1 VGHASASLL
10 DSVLFYGVFGLLLFG
25 PLAFGAVEPW
35 SVLALEAGAAVLF
48 VLWTIRQVQSS
59 ELRVVGNPLLY
70 PMLVFAAL
78 IIAQLAFGITAY
90 RFQTFSIGLL
100 YCAYGLL
107 CFLVAQCLRR
117 TSQVKTLTVA
127 FSSYGFGMALFALVQ
142 GISSN
147 GKLYWVRTPAHGG
160 WIYGPYVNHDH
171 YAGLM
176 EMLAPI
182 PLVFALTRYA
192 HGPGKTMAAVA
203 AALMASSIFLSGSR
217 GGMAAFAIQM
227 AILAVLASKKQKP
240 GRTALAAGIFLA
252 VVVGLLAW
260 LGGGELANRMASIQA
275 EARAELSG
283 GTRVAIDRDALKMF
297 AHRPILGW
305 GLGVF
310 PTVYPQFRTFY
321 TNFFVNAA
329 HNDYLQLLVEMGAL
343 GFAIMLWFI
352 VVVYSRAI
360 KKLGYWPSDTN
371 GAVTLAAVLGVTG
384 ILVHSLVDFNLQI
397 PANAALFYVLCTVA
411 TMEPHFGTTRRT
423 LRSRSS
429 VSETSSAQ

>member
-1 VGHASASLL
+1 
-10 DSVLFYGVFGLLLFG
+10 
-25 PLAFGAVEPW
+25 
-35 SVLALEAGAAVLF
+35 
-48 VLWTIRQVQSS
+48 
-59 ELRVVGNPLLY
+59 
-70 PMLVFAAL
+70 
-78 IIAQLAFGITAY
+78 
-90 RFQTFSIGLL
+90 
-100 YCAYGLL
+100 
-107 CFLVAQCLRR
+107 
-117 TSQVKTLTVA
+117 
-127 FSSYGFGMALFALVQ
+127 
-142 GISSN
+142 
-147 GKLYWVRTPAHGG
+147 
-160 WIYGPYVNHDH
+160 
-171 YAGLM
+171 M

>member
-1 VGHASASLL
+1 
-10 DSVLFYGVFGLLLFG
+10 
-25 PLAFGAVEPW
+25 
-35 SVLALEAGAAVLF
+35 
-48 VLWTIRQVQSS
+48 
-59 ELRVVGNPLLY
+59 
-70 PMLVFAAL
+70 
-78 IIAQLAFGITAY
+78 
-90 RFQTFSIGLL
+90 
-100 YCAYGLL
+100 
-107 CFLVAQCLRR
+107 
-117 TSQVKTLTVA
+117 
-127 FSSYGFGMALFALVQ
+127 MALFALVQ